1 MTQRELKQ
9 KYYDELLKDAK
20 KNAAFKENRTE
31 GLPLWILI
39 VAIIWWGVV
48 MLILSHFQ
56 LNQKVVQGKTLA
68 AMMQIFLEAG
78 IMLVIY
84 NVKYKSEGSKK
95 AIVGGI
101 LFALIGGLAMI
112 DLFAHVLG
120 HEAAVTGL
128 EFLAKCCGYALMP
141 IMFSIISIVNLVRYI
156 QGNKRCTKKV
166 NVRCIKVTKS
176 IKRERNENGS
186 DHYRE
191 IYYPVWEGSID
202 GINYEFNNISS
213 YKLDGRGH
221 YSIKDISG
229 ETDVLR
235 VNPNDYTDYMDKLT
249 RHDVKSKI
257 ITMAGVSIVVT
268 ALEIFLIM
276 NT

>member
-9 KYYDELLKDAK
+9 KYYDELLRDAK

-39 VAIIWWGVV
+39 VAIVWWGVV
-48 MLILSHFQ
+48 MLTLSHLQ
-56 LNQKVVQGKTLA
+56 LNQKVEQGQTLA
-68 AMMQIFLEAG
+68 VMMQIFLEAG

-95 AIVGGI
+95 AIVCGI

-112 DLFAHVLG
+112 DLFARVLG
-120 HEAAVTGL
+120 HEAYVTGL
-128 EFLAKCCGYALMP
+128 EFIAKCCGYALMP
-141 IMFSIISIVNLVRYI
+141 LTFGTISAVNLIRYI

-166 NVRCIKVTKS
+166 NVRCVKVTKS
-176 IKRERNENGS
+176 IKREHNENGP
-186 DHYRE
+186 DHYAE
-191 IYYPVWEGSID
+191 IYYPVWEGSVD
-202 GINYEFNNISS
+202 GINYKFDNMSN
-213 YKLDGRGH
+213 YKIDGRGH

-229 ETDVLR
+229 DTDVLK
-235 VNPNDYTDYMDKLT
+235 VNPNDYSEYMDKLT

-257 ITMAGVSIVVT
+257 ITMSGASIVVT
-268 ALEIFLIM
+268 ALEIFLIL